1 MKRNLFKNIILG
13 SALLVSAMG
22 VAACSGGG
30 SKEAVN
36 EEPFNVTYDQIKL
49 GEDYTDVKADLKFL
63 THRTDIMDTDF
74 KRYIEE
80 FQKLYPNVN
89 IEYEGLTDYAND
101 VTTRLSTG
109 DWGDICMIPTT
120 VSKNE
125 LLNYFVNMGI
135 LTLFQKAIHHWTTL
149 SMRTV
154 FTVFPQW

>member
-63 THRTDIMDTDF
+63 THR
-74 KRYIEE
+74 RY
-80 FQKLYPNVN
+80 YG
-89 IEYEGLTDYAND
+89 Y
-101 VTTRLSTG
+101 
-109 DWGDICMIPTT
+109 
-120 VSKNE
+120 
-125 LLNYFVNMGI
+125 
-135 LTLFQKAIHHWTTL
+135 
-149 SMRTV
+149 
-154 FTVFPQW
+154 